1 MAENNKAR
9 NKDIQINQYKKV
21 GKRHEVD
28 KWITDDMLVLNP
40 ISLLLVQT
48 C

>member
-9 NKDIQINQYKKV
+9 NKDIQYKKV

-28 KWITDDMLVLNP
+28 KWITHDMLVLNP